1 MAKITKIIFSFIIL
15 TLLVSS
21 VSPALAFTI
30 KTLPGLGVTGDFAL
44 STGKVELAL
53 NPGDSVVRNITITN
67 RIGKDSR
74 FKIEI
79 EDFGPSDQAGELT
92 RLYGNEVGPYSLKK
106 YLVPEIKEFTLKQGE
121 QISLAIAVSIP
132 ADAPAGGLYGSALI
146 SNIPEPTSGEGNKI
160 QGQVGLAS
168 RLGVLFFVKVNGLT
182 VESGNLTSFNSLK
195 SLYTSAPVKLQY
207 AFNNDGNIYL
217 TPQSTITIKNMFNST
232 VGEVKTDPFFV
243 LPKFE
248 RKITEEW
255 SNKFM
260 LGRYTATISL
270 NRGYGDNNID
280 TKTISFWVV
289 PIPVIIII
297 ASVILILILIIM
309 WERRKKKK
317 KLIHSSHK
325 ATKDKKNKK

>member
-44 STGKVELAL
+44 STGKIELAL

-79 EDFGPSDQAGELT
+79 EDFGPSDQEGELT
-92 RLYGNEVGPYSLKK
+92 KLYGNEMGPYSLKK
-106 YLVPEIKEFTLKQGE
+106 YLVPEINEFTLKQGE
-121 QISLAIAVSIP
+121 QISIAIAVSIP
-132 ADAPAGGLYGSALI
+132 ADAPAGGLYGCALI
-146 SNIPEPTSGEGNKI
+146 SNIPEPTPGEGNKI

-168 RLGVLFFVKVNGLT
+168 RLGVLFFVKINGQT
-182 VESGNLTSFNSLK
+182 VESGSLTSFNSLK
-195 SLYTSAPVKLQY
+195 SLYTTAPVKLQY

-297 ASVILILILIIM
+297 ASVILILILIII